1 MKAAARAWT
10 SMVMLVALAAISAG
24 GGGCGGVMKRLARAS
39 ARSLI
44 DDAGEDDTVLV
55 QGT

>member
-1 MKAAARAWT
+1 MKAATRVWR
-10 SMVMLVALAAISAG
+10 SMTGLALAAIGAGAG
-24 GGGCGGVMKRLARAS
+24 GGGGGVMKRLARAS

>member
-1 MKAAARAWT
+1 MKAVVRAWT
-10 SMVMLVALAAISAG
+10 SIVMLVALAAMGAG
-24 GGGCGGVMKRLARAS
+24 GGGGGVMKRLARAS

-55 QGT
+55 RGT

>member
-1 MKAAARAWT
+1 MT
-10 SMVMLVALAAISAG
+10 GLALAAIGAG
-24 GGGCGGVMKRLARAS
+24 GGVMKRLARAS